1 MHTAQVGQRSG
12 VVARIHRTVRSI
24 RWRFQGRPMDAYDT
38 DGDPMLAMLA
48 SLPIDDE
55 PVTDEDRRRLDEGW
69 RAYREWQ

>member
-1 MHTAQVGQRSG
+1 
-12 VVARIHRTVRSI
+12 
-24 RWRFQGRPMDAYDT
+24 MDAYDT